1 MTSYHC
7 NLGCLAGL
15 RNYSNCICRRRSW
28 NENPGKF
35 EKLLRMQKRC
45 CSIKIVQCTL
55 ALLIELL
62 KSGCSY
68 GFDIFLH
75 SQMIPG
81 FDQRRDISVKIQ
93 NNEQVFMSL
102 NDVHIKLLT
111 N

>member
-1 MTSYHC
+1 
-7 NLGCLAGL
+7 
-15 RNYSNCICRRRSW
+15 
-28 NENPGKF
+28 
-35 EKLLRMQKRC
+35 MQKRC

-75 SQMIPG
+75 SQMIAG

-102 NDVHIKLLT
+102 NHVHIKLLT